1 MVNWCWCI
9 SGCRSDLSPIHTKHT
24 KYICHHTFFLFGSVL
39 SALSRFEGFLQCVE
53 LLLLPL
59 CVPALNDGKNT
70 PAGSHIYCMA
80 NVNEGLLGED
90 EPCLWLFEELQ
101 KIFMRC
107 WNWFHMRGGHQTA
120 SADFLIKLN
129 EERRERKEEPVVALI
144 LNLIKRPEEVKIEK
158 SSVLAFSILNKSLVG
173 V

>member
-1 MVNWCWCI
+1 
-9 SGCRSDLSPIHTKHT
+9 
-24 KYICHHTFFLFGSVL
+24 
-39 SALSRFEGFLQCVE
+39 
-53 LLLLPL
+53 
-59 CVPALNDGKNT
+59 
-70 PAGSHIYCMA
+70 
-80 NVNEGLLGED
+80 
-90 EPCLWLFEELQ
+90 
-101 KIFMRC
+101 
-107 WNWFHMRGGHQTA
+107 MRGGHQTA